1 MTFFLGLVEGAAK
14 AVDTQLRKD
23 MDRTQ
28 ERIDG
33 MAQYRITRRRADLER
48 KEKDKKELR
57 DVLTQLASFT
67 DGDEDKAI
75 QLYNSA
81 GKTIAGGNDL
91 IAELRTNQKADV
103 DVRSA
108 IKFAED
114 NAEPGNFTDFI
125 KRNITPVSS
134 LPLIEGEMKASGLA
148 GMFGRDIGKEVMQQV
163 GEAAPISEEAIPEG
177 MGRTAMATIDRSGFK
192 EATAQ
197 AALVEERE
205 RAGRR
210 FTMDEKRLVLETNAA
225 DLNKKRIEQAMQI
238 ATSQEERAKTKALSD
253 EEQRKLDNARLEVQ
267 DLQRQSQLI
276 QEAELHVLNV
286 ESKKLSIAE
295 QQDAAKK
302 RKEHPVFSSFEDMA
316 VYATQKLATGNL
328 GPNEEADFERL
339 LKDAI
344 KGANDYTAATSD
356 PDGTGGI
363 EFAKQSLDSIVKS
376 SMSIQLDKVP
386 SKSIGD
392 RIKYQIEGNEAQYYG
407 GVEAA
412 LQIAADRLT
421 PEGGS
426 MPPQAKRYIEGLQR
440 ENRQKMFDFASG
452 EAEKYQTLKDANKST
467 DGVKF
472 IPEDELE
479 QKLNIIQQQSSEPLD
494 LNAAMKRYALT
505 DEVKI
510 GTVFSAGT
518 DSTGSPRYLIWTG
531 STFLQANSQGL
542 QIEEEETEEENT

>member
-1 MTFFLGLVEGAAK
+1 MSFFLGLVEGAAK
-14 AVDTQLRKD
+14 SVDRQLQSD
-23 MDRTQ
+23 MQRTQ

-33 MAQYRITRRRADLER
+33 MAQYRITRRRAELER
-48 KEKDKKELR
+48 KEKDKKELK
-57 DVLTQLASFT
+57 DVLTQLSAFT

-91 IAELRTNQKADV
+91 ISELRTNEKAGV

-108 IKFAED
+108 IKFTQD

-125 KRNITPVSS
+125 KRNVTPVSS

-163 GEAAPISEEAIPEG
+163 GEAAPIPEEAIPEG

-197 AALVEERE
+197 AALEEERV
-205 RAGRR
+205 RAGKR
-210 FTMDEKRLVLETNAA
+210 FTMDEKRLILDTNAA
-225 DLNKKRIEQAMQI
+225 DLNKKRIEQAMKIQL
-238 ATSQEERAKTKALSD
+238 AEEERAKTKALSD
-253 EEQRKLDNARLEVQ
+253 EEQRKLDNARQEVQ
-267 DLQRQSQLI
+267 DLQRQAQLI

-286 ESKKLSIAE
+286 ASKKLSIAE

-328 GPNEEADFERL
+328 SSDEEADFKRL
-339 LKDAI
+339 LDDAI

-363 EFAKQSLDSIVKS
+363 EFSKQSLDSIVKS
-376 SMSIQLDKVP
+376 GMDLQLKNVP

-392 RIKYQIEGNEAQYYG
+392 RIEYAIEGNEAQYYG

-412 LQIAADRLT
+412 LKITADRLT
-421 PEGGS
+421 PSRIVKSVNADGEEVEEVIRGE

-452 EAEKYQTLKDANKST
+452 VAEKYQTLKDANKST
-467 DGVKF
+467 DGIKF
-472 IPEDELE
+472 IPADVLE
-479 QKLNIIQQQSSEPLD
+479 QKIQQIQAQSSTTINDVEAL
-494 LNAAMKRYALT
+494 KRYALT

-510 GTVFSAGT
+510 GTVIPTGDGT
-518 DSTGSPRYLIWTG
+518 YAIWTG
-531 STFLQANSQGL
+531 SKFLQARSQ
-542 QIEEEETEEENT
+542 Q